1 MTASYIYAASQPH
14 TCATHKPHHL
24 HLVHQA
30 SIIYASIIMMV
41 HSLTTSM
48 MMGDPPAGAPDEGE
62 EFIISRTGLIPMVK
76 TNNYTLSTSL
86 LLLHIMLLVGHS
98 SPLTSRVMNLN
109 RLPILLQWISHRN
122 APEVKG
128 YIGRTYETAG
138 TYQVGHL
145 RSIPPPAEVP
155 EVGDVELLKVPPWI
169 IGEVFCE
176 PNDFLIRW
184 TTMASTVVKCVLH
197 YVAMYVLLPHL
208 ILRPLVTHMDVSKV
222 NWQEGR
228 TSILPGVYQDNCNY
242 IFKPSAA
249 VTKGDTID
257 TIMSILR
264 PCRTQHWNKSD
275 LINYPRTFYI
285 YVYKCNLPSQGRIVN
300 NEL

>member
-1 MTASYIYAASQPH
+1 
-14 TCATHKPHHL
+14 
-24 HLVHQA
+24 
-30 SIIYASIIMMV
+30 
-41 HSLTTSM
+41 M
-48 MMGDPPAGAPDEGE
+48 MMGEISPPAAAPDEGD
-62 EFIISRTGLIPMVK
+62 EFIKSRTGLHPKVK

-98 SPLTSRVMNLN
+98 SPLTSCVMNLN

-169 IGEVFCE
+169 IGEVFCA
-176 PNDFLIRW
+176 PNDVSHTLDYDEFHHGINTDQLC
-184 TTMASTVVKCVLH
+184 TS
-197 YVAMYVLLPHL
+197 
-208 ILRPLVTHMDVSKV
+208 LRRHMDASKV
-222 NWQEGR
+222 NWHEGR

-242 IFKPSAA
+242 ICKPSAA
-249 VTKGDTID
+249 VTKGDISD
-257 TIMSILR
+257 TFTSRLR
-264 PCRTQHWNKSD
+264 PCRTQH
-275 LINYPRTFYI
+275 
-285 YVYKCNLPSQGRIVN
+285 
-300 NEL
+300 

>member
-14 TCATHKPHHL
+14 TCATQKPYHL

-30 SIIYASIIMMV
+30 SAIYASIIMMV
-41 HSLTTSM
+41 YSLTTM
-48 MMGDPPAGAPDEGE
+48 MMGENSPPAAAAADEGDK
-62 EFIISRTGLIPMVK
+62 FIKSRTGLHPKVK
-76 TNNYTLSTSL
+76 TNNHTLSTSL

-155 EVGDVELLKVPPWI
+155 EVFI
-169 IGEVFCE
+169 SRHRSCCI
-176 PNDFLIRW
+176 
-184 TTMASTVVKCVLH
+184 S
-197 YVAMYVLLPHL
+197 
-208 ILRPLVTHMDVSKV
+208 MD
-222 NWQEGR
+222 Q
-228 TSILPGVYQDNCNY
+228 L
-242 IFKPSAA
+242 
-249 VTKGDTID
+249 
-257 TIMSILR
+257 
-264 PCRTQHWNKSD
+264 
-275 LINYPRTFYI
+275 
-285 YVYKCNLPSQGRIVN
+285 
-300 NEL
+300 